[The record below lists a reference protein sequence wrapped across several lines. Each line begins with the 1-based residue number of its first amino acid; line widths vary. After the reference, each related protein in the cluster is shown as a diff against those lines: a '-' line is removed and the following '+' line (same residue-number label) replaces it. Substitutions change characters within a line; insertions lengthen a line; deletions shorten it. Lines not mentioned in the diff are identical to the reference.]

1 METQP
6 QPGGIKKI
14 MLMYHDHLDHMLTIR
29 QAVMAAA
36 NPEALIDRILHLQ
49 ENTIRIGDVELHLK
63 ATSRLFLIAFGK
75 ASAAMSRA
83 VLRILKPSLAEGLIA
98 VPHDY
103 QGSLPDGMRI
113 FHAGH
118 PLPDESSMEAGRVV
132 ADILARTK
140 EDDIVLVLISGGGSA
155 MLELPRPGITLQDMR
170 KLNTLLLHS
179 GAPIASVNIVR
190 RAISQI
196 KAGGLARMA
205 APAKV
210 VALIISDV
218 IGDRLS
224 AIASGPTV
232 LRAPKPEQ
240 VRAVLQ
246 QYQLWNRVPNNIRNS
261 ISQTRSPSSR
271 TSRPVNIIIGN
282 NRLVIRAAQKTAHD
296 LGFPTKILTSKLQG
310 EAKIAGRRLAT
321 SLRRAP
327 EPHCLIAGG
336 ETTVHIQGDGHG
348 GRNQELALAAALT
361 LDGIPNCA
369 LMALATDGVDG
380 PTSAAGA
387 IVTGNTIPRARQLGL
402 DPEGAL
408 KKNDSFPFHQ
418 ALRSTISTGPSGTNL
433 NDLVVGL
440 KYASP

>member
-1 METQP
+1 
-6 QPGGIKKI
+6 
-14 MLMYHDHLDHMLTIR
+14 MLTYHDHLDHMLSIR

-36 NPEALIDRILHLQ
+36 DPETLIDRKLYLQ
-49 ENTIRIGDVELHLK
+49 DNTIRIGDMKLHLK
-63 ATSRLFLIAFGK
+63 ANSRIFLIAFGK

-83 VLRILKPSLAEGLIA
+83 VLRILKLSLAEGLIA

-103 QGSLPDGMRI
+103 QGTLPDGMRI
-113 FHAGH
+113 FHSGH
-118 PLPDESSMEAGRVV
+118 PLPDEGSMEAGRAL
-132 ADILARTK
+132 ADILARTT
-140 EDDIVLVLISGGGSA
+140 EDDLVLVLISGGGSA
-155 MLELPRPGITLQDMR
+155 MVELPRPGITLQDLR
-170 KLNTLLLHS
+170 RLNTLLLHS

-196 KAGGLARMA
+196 KSGGLARMA

-210 VALIISDV
+210 VSLIISDV

-246 QYQLWNRVPNNIRNS
+246 KYQLWNRVPHNIRNT
-261 ISQTRSPSSR
+261 ISKTTIPSSR
-271 TSRPVNIIIGN
+271 TRRPVNIIIGS
-282 NRLVIRAAQKTAHD
+282 NRLVIHAAQKTALE

-310 EAKIAGRRLAT
+310 EAKIAGRRLST
-321 SLRRAP
+321 SLRRTS

-336 ETTVHIQGDGHG
+336 ETTVHIQGNGRG
-348 GRNQELALAAALT
+348 GRNQELALAAALE
-361 LDGIPNCA
+361 LEGIPNCA

-380 PTSAAGA
+380 PTPAAGA

-408 KKNDSFPFHQ
+408 NNNDSFPFHQ
-418 ALRSTISTGPSGTNL
+418 ALHSTISTGPSGTNL

>member
-1 METQP
+1 
-6 QPGGIKKI
+6 
-14 MLMYHDHLDHMLTIR
+14 MLTHQDHLNHMLAIR

-36 NPEALIDRILHLQ
+36 DPETLIDRKLHIQ
-49 ENTIRIGDVELHLK
+49 ENTILIGDVKLHLK
-63 ATSRLFLIAFGK
+63 ANSRIFLIAFGK

-83 VLRILKPSLAEGLIA
+83 VLRILNLSLAEGLIV

-103 QGSLPDGMRI
+103 QGALPDGMRI
-113 FHAGH
+113 FHTGH
-118 PLPDESSMEAGRVV
+118 PLPDEGSMEAGCAV
-132 ADILARTK
+132 ADILSGTT
-140 EDDIVLVLISGGGSA
+140 EDDLVLVLISGGGSA
-155 MLELPRPGITLQDMR
+155 MLELPRPGITLQDTR
-170 KLNTLLLHS
+170 RLNTLLLYS

-190 RAISQI
+190 RALSQI

-210 VALIISDV
+210 VSLIISDV
-218 IGDRLS
+218 IGDHLS

-246 QYQLWNRVPNNIRNS
+246 QYQLWDRVPHNIRNT
-261 ISQTRSPSSR
+261 ISQATSPFTRAR
-271 TSRPVNIIIGN
+271 QPVNIIIGN
-282 NRLVIRAAQKTAHD
+282 NRLVIHAAQKMARQ

-321 SLRRAP
+321 GLRRTP

-336 ETTVHIQGDGHG
+336 ETTVHIQGNGRG

-361 LDGIPNCA
+361 LEGIPNCA

-380 PTSAAGA
+380 PTPAAGA
-387 IVTGNTIPRARQLGL
+387 VVTGNTIPRARRLGL

-408 KKNDSFPFHQ
+408 KNNDSFPFLQ
-418 ALRSTISTGPSGTNL
+418 ALQSTISTGPSGTNL